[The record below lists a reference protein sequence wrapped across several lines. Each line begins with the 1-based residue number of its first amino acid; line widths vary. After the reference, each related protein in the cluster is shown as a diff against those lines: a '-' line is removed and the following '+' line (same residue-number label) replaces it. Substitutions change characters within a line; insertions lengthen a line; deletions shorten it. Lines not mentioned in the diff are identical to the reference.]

1 MDELLICGRVLRKYL
16 FIEDIFLK
24 VAQPNENTIL
34 NDMHE
39 YNQKKQKKQR
49 KLFTRLL
56 NIPLSFY
63 LRTFGIIVYYYKA

>member
-39 YNQKKQKKQR
+39 YTQKKQKKQR